1 MVLIKGFVINLDD
14 REDRWREASSQF
26 SKFPFELERV
36 RAVKA
41 TEIELEEPFVPGG
54 VSATWRS
61 HQKAMQGH
69 LQSDA
74 SYALILEDDFIVK
87 RQIVKVLKSIIKV
100 GDFDLV
106 QIGYLSPSFLRRIV
120 RYIIGFRDI
129 QLKLLQRIHQN
140 TGLKSLNKLLIRE
153 QKNIP
158 MNLVLNDIQ
167 AGGQAYLVSR
177 KFSEAAQFMNNPS
190 FLSAD
195 GMLMALSET
204 RTFKVGRTRMNF
216 IHQSNSVS
224 SVQQRFKTLSE

>member
-1 MVLIKGFVINLDD
+1 M
-14 REDRWREASSQF
+14 
-26 SKFPFELERV
+26 
-36 RAVKA
+36 RA
-41 TEIELEEPFVPGG
+41 
-54 VSATWRS
+54 
-61 HQKAMQGH
+61 H

-74 SYALILEDDFIVK
+74 SFALILEDDFILK
-87 RQIVKVLKSIIKV
+87 RQIVKVLKSILEV

-120 RYIIGFRDI
+120 RYVTGLRDT
-129 QLKLLQRIHQN
+129 QLKLLQRIHQS

-153 QKNIP
+153 QKYIP
-158 MNLVLNDIQ
+158 MNLVMNDIQ

-204 RTFKVGRTRMNF
+204 RTFKVGRTRVNF